1 MASLILTSIIKCPR
15 RESLASV
22 LPSKASVTFFNV
34 TSSSFPSH
42 VKGLKHLYITCVKI
56 MCMSNVNM
64 TIVLPREL
72 KDKIRKL
79 KNVNWSEVARKA
91 FEEEIERIEKEQAL
105 EEIMRLREESKVE
118 WEGAEVI
125 RRWRNSH

>member
-1 MASLILTSIIKCPR
+1 
-15 RESLASV
+15 
-22 LPSKASVTFFNV
+22 
-34 TSSSFPSH
+34 
-42 VKGLKHLYITCVKI
+42 
-56 MCMSNVNM
+56 MSNVNM